1 MVRGSLE
8 TMNDKMK
15 VTELTVEEL
24 KIIIDDIIDEK
35 FLEWFGDPDEGLELK
50 PEVIRGLR
58 ESMRRI
64 RDGKEKLIPME
75 EVLKDMAKKRKE

>member
-1 MVRGSLE
+1 
-8 TMNDKMK
+8 MK
-15 VTELTVEEL
+15 ENEKKITELTVEDL
-24 KIIIDDIIDEK
+24 KIIIDDIVDEK

-75 EVLKDMAKKRKE
+75 EVLKDIAKKKQKE

>member
-1 MVRGSLE
+1 MKKNE
-8 TMNDKMK
+8 KK

-24 KIIIDDIIDEK
+24 KIVIDDIIDEK

-64 RDGKEKLIPME
+64 REGKEKLIPAE
-75 EVLKDMAKKRKE
+75 EVLKDIAKKKRKE

>member
-1 MVRGSLE
+1 MKKNE
-8 TMNDKMK
+8 NK

-64 RDGKEKLIPME
+64 RDGTEKLIPMD
-75 EVLKDMAKKRKE
+75 EVLKNIAKKRKE

>member
-1 MVRGSLE
+1 
-8 TMNDKMK
+8 MK
-15 VTELTVEEL
+15 KNEKKVADLTVEEL

-64 RDGKEKLIPME
+64 RAGKEKLIPME
-75 EVLKDMAKKRKE
+75 EVLKNISKKRKE

>member
-1 MVRGSLE
+1 MKKNE
-8 TMNDKMK
+8 KK

-64 RDGKEKLIPME
+64 REGKEKLIPME
-75 EVLKDMAKKRKE
+75 EVLKKIAKKRKEV